1 MILKDM
7 LDLVWRTSTQVLL
20 VSGYYGES
28 ELFKGFIIDVPY
40 LYMNQEVEWYDIFIR
55 PSLDGAV
62 DEDGEPYMV
71 GYLTY
76 CIKSGRVLKEAV
88 IGHDS

>member
-1 MILKDM
+1 MILKDL
-7 LDLVWRTSTQVLL
+7 LDLVWRTSAQVLL

-28 ELFKGFIIDVPY
+28 ELFKGLIIDVPY

-76 CIKSGRVLKEAV
+76 CIKGGKVLKEAV
-88 IGHDS
+88 MEV